1 MSTLLRRL
9 PLSRLLLLCAVTVA
23 VGIGVTAIALA
34 LATGP
39 TPPEKPLAEAV
50 HDALAGPAPNGVSAR
65 IQYTNHLLE
74 GANLSS
80 GGGEASQLSSSPLLS
95 GATGRL
101 WVGSEGHARLEL
113 QSEKGDTQI
122 LYDGRTVSLYDA
134 SSNTLYRYTPP
145 QHSSDAQNGAEGGTA
160 GGSSAT
166 GGSTSSGGSSAGGDT
181 SAQDSSSDA
190 QHNPP
195 SVKQIEEGIARL
207 SKHAIVSQAMPTDI
221 GGQPA
226 YTVRI
231 SPREHGGLI
240 AGAELS
246 WDAENGA
253 PLRAAVYSTASSTP
267 AIELAAHEVSF
278 GPVESSAL
286 NFTPPENAKLHELKP
301 PSSQSGTGSGSNTTG
316 ASHPH
321 MTLHGKGLE
330 AIALVEANASEKAGE
345 EAPSQLQSLPTVDI
359 NGTKASELQTELG
372 TLLTFERAGVRYLL
386 AGSVNPSTI
395 EAFARSL

>member
-9 PLSRLLLLCAVTVA
+9 PLSRLLLLCALTVA
-23 VGIGVTAIALA
+23 VGIGATAIALA

-80 GGGEASQLSSSPLLS
+80 GGGEASRLSSSPLLS

-122 LYDGRTVSLYDA
+122 LYDGHTVSLYDA

-145 QHSSDAQNGAEGGTA
+145 QHSSDVQNGAEGGTA
-160 GGSSAT
+160 RAGSST
-166 GGSTSSGGSSAGGDT
+166 GGSTSTQDSSAQDS

-195 SVKQIEEGIARL
+195 SVTQIEEGIARL
-207 SKHAIVSQAMPTDI
+207 SKHALVSHAMPTDI

-267 AIELAAHEVSF
+267 AIELAAREVSF

-301 PSSQSGTGSGSNTTG
+301 PSSQSGSGSGSSTTSG
-316 ASHPH
+316 SHPH
-321 MTLHGKGLE
+321 VTLHGKGLE
-330 AIALVEANASEKAGE
+330 AIALLEANASEKAGE
-345 EAPSQLQSLPTVDI
+345 ETPSELQSLPKVDI
-359 NGTKASELQTELG
+359 NGTSASELQTELG

-386 AGSVNPSTI
+386 AGSVTPSTI